1 MKLYEIDAEIEQCIL
16 IDEETGE
23 VIGID
28 TERADKLQMM
38 RDDKIK
44 NLALYYKNLMAEV
57 NAYKSEKDYFAKRE
71 RVAKNK
77 AESIKKF
84 LNEFLAGEKFESPKV
99 NITYRKSESVVIDD
113 INKVDKQYL
122 KYTEPAVDKVEAK
135 KAIKSGVL
143 LEGLHIEENQNI
155 QINEFNNCKNFVIT
169 FKEVDVSQNHTIRCI
184 VKSHKSWHKYQFY
197 DCEITLM
204 FPVLP
209 PL

>member
-1 MKLYEIDAEIEQCIL
+1 
-16 IDEETGE
+16 
-23 VIGID
+23 
-28 TERADKLQMM
+28 
-38 RDDKIK
+38 
-44 NLALYYKNLMAEV
+44 MAEV

-155 QINEFNNCKNFVIT
+155 QIK
-169 FKEVDVSQNHTIRCI
+169 
-184 VKSHKSWHKYQFY
+184 
-197 DCEITLM
+197 
-204 FPVLP
+204 
-209 PL
+209 

>member
-28 TERADKLQMM
+28 AERADKLQMI

-113 INKVDKQYL
+113 ITKVDKQYL

-143 LEGLHIEENQNI
+143 LDGLHIEENQNI
-155 QINEFNNCKNFVIT
+155 QIK
-169 FKEVDVSQNHTIRCI
+169 
-184 VKSHKSWHKYQFY
+184 
-197 DCEITLM
+197 
-204 FPVLP
+204 
-209 PL
+209 

>member
-71 RVAKNK
+71 RVPK
-77 AESIKKF
+77 IK
-84 LNEFLAGEKFESPKV
+84 
-99 NITYRKSESVVIDD
+99 RR
-113 INKVDKQYL
+113 
-122 KYTEPAVDKVEAK
+122 
-135 KAIKSGVL
+135 VL
-143 LEGLHIEENQNI
+143 R
-155 QINEFNNCKNFVIT
+155 NF
-169 FKEVDVSQNHTIRCI
+169 
-184 VKSHKSWHKYQFY
+184 
-197 DCEITLM
+197 
-204 FPVLP
+204 
-209 PL
+209 

>member
-1 MKLYEIDAEIEQCIL
+1 M

-28 TERADKLQMM
+28 AERADKLQMI

-155 QINEFNNCKNFVIT
+155 QIK
-169 FKEVDVSQNHTIRCI
+169 
-184 VKSHKSWHKYQFY
+184 
-197 DCEITLM
+197 
-204 FPVLP
+204 
-209 PL
+209 

>member
-1 MKLYEIDAEIEQCIL
+1 MKYMKLTQKLNQCIL

-84 LNEFLAGEKFESPKV
+84 LNEFSCG
-99 NITYRKSESVVIDD
+99 
-113 INKVDKQYL
+113 
-122 KYTEPAVDKVEAK
+122 
-135 KAIKSGVL
+135 
-143 LEGLHIEENQNI
+143 
-155 QINEFNNCKNFVIT
+155 
-169 FKEVDVSQNHTIRCI
+169 
-184 VKSHKSWHKYQFY
+184 
-197 DCEITLM
+197 
-204 FPVLP
+204 
-209 PL
+209 